1 MEDLVTMIENKDPVD
16 IIYLDFRKAFD
27 TVPHVRLLKKLEAY
41 GIVGKLLNK
50 VNWTRYFLSNR
61 KQRVRVGDCMSTE
74 KDVTSGIPQ
83 WSILG
88 PV

>member
-41 GIVGKLLNK
+41 GVAGKLLN
-50 VNWTRYFLSNR
+50 WIRDFLSNR
-61 KQRVRVGDCMSTE
+61 KQRV
-74 KDVTSGIPQ
+74 
-83 WSILG
+83 
-88 PV
+88 